1 MKILWHSN
9 APWSN
14 TGYGVETR
22 VFCPRIAALGHD
34 LTISA
39 FYGLQGASL
48 SYKDVLVLP
57 NYADPFGNDV
67 IRAHAQFLDVD
78 IVLTLMDCWV
88 LNPAK
93 MITLP
98 WAAWLPVDHNPAP
111 PPTVNTL
118 RNAKATPIAFSRFG
132 ERMLKDAEL
141 DPVFYVP
148 HSPEAIFYKEVDRME
163 AKAKF
168 GWEDNFVIGMVAAN
182 KGYPSRKSF
191 PQVFEAVAKF
201 IKNDQRKNVI
211 LYLHTESRSPWGVRL
226 DTMLEHYGV
235 PHDNVRFV
243 DQYRYVVG
251 MGSEYMVDAYNA
263 MDVLV
268 NPSMGEGFGI
278 PIIEAQACGTPVI
291 VTNWTSMPE
300 LCFFGEK
307 VGGTKWYTSQASWQ
321 MIPNTNQIFEAL
333 RKYYNMSKSRRQKG
347 SELAR
352 RKALEYHPDY
362 VTKHYWEPVLEQINE
377 IMQKRDDI
385 EYSMFT
391 LTEDVEDHKIG
402 MD

>member
-1 MKILWHSN
+1 
-9 APWSN
+9 
-14 TGYGVETR
+14 
-22 VFCPRIAALGHD
+22 
-34 LTISA
+34 
-39 FYGLQGASL
+39 
-48 SYKDVLVLP
+48 
-57 NYADPFGNDV
+57 
-67 IRAHAQFLDVD
+67 
-78 IVLTLMDCWV
+78 
-88 LNPAK
+88 
-93 MITLP
+93 
-98 WAAWLPVDHNPAP
+98 
-111 PPTVNTL
+111 
-118 RNAKATPIAFSRFG
+118 
-132 ERMLKDAEL
+132 MLKDAEF

-148 HSPEAIFYKEVDRME
+148 HSPEAIYYSDVDKAE

-168 GWEDNFVIGMVAAN
+168 GWEGKFVIGMVAAN

-201 IKNDQRKNVI
+201 IKSDQRKDVI

-307 VGGTKWYTSQASWQ
+307 VGGMKWYTSQASWQ
-321 MIPNTNQIFEAL
+321 MIPHADRILEAL
-333 RKYYNMSKSRRQKG
+333 RKYYNMSDSRRKKG
-347 SELAR
+347 AELAR

-385 EYSMFT
+385 EYTMFT
-391 LTEDVEDHKIG
+391 LTEDIEDHKIG